1 MKKKNS
7 PKTPSEIEE
16 LKTGWQRCQ
25 ADFNNYKRRMETEK
39 AIWSD
44 QGKIELI
51 QSLLPILDNLVLM
64 SEHQPAELRENAWA
78 QGVSL
83 IAKQIESALEN
94 EGIEKIIPKIGD
106 GFDPNTQEAVSAIEN
121 KQIKS
126 GKIVKVQKP
135 GYKIG
140 DKLIRPAHVITSR

>member
-16 LKTGWQRCQ
+16 LKASWQRCQ
-25 ADFNNYKRRMETEK
+25 ADFDNYKRRVETEK

-44 QGKIELI
+44 QAKIELM

-64 SEHQPAELRENAWA
+64 SKHQPAELKENAWV

-106 GFDPNTQEAVSAIEN
+106 DFDPNIQEAVSAIEN

-140 DKLIRPAHVITSR
+140 DKLIRPAHVITSK